1 MIHKTAT
8 RIGLAFALGCA
19 SMLAAPA
26 AQSAGQFAASKTLAV
41 ADRTNANVSLAANGT
56 VVAAV
61 WAAAQ
66 QSGSTDIYAVVSR
79 DGGATFSQPVRVNAK
94 AGDAHVTGE
103 QPPRVALR
111 SRPNQLP
118 EIVVVW
124 TSKSNL
130 GGTIVSARSGDGGQT
145 FGPTTAIAGGE
156 APGNRGWE
164 NIAVDSGGQVHAV
177 WLDHREL
184 AKSASMTHMAEHHVE
199 PADSKKDAV
208 ATAQLSKLY
217 TATLEDGGS
226 SRAITGGVCY
236 CCKTAIAVGTQNDIY
251 LAWRHVY
258 PQNIRDMAFTES
270 HDGGRTFSAPVRVSE
285 DKWQIEGCPEDG
297 PALAVDSRRQVH
309 VVWPTLVNDSPNSQP
324 SIGIF
329 YASNTG
335 RGFGQRQRVS
345 TDGVPHHP
353 QIAVARDSIYLA
365 WDELKNGRR
374 QVVVA
379 HRPLFAAADAK
390 WFREVL
396 SGDVPGAYP
405 SIVPTSAGI
414 VVAWTSNAPNSVIRL
429 TRQSSSDSSQ
439 GTP

>member
-1 MIHKTAT
+1 MTHMTAT
-8 RIGLAFALGCA
+8 RTALAIALGYA

-26 AQSAGQFAASKTLAV
+26 AQTVREFAASKTLAI
-41 ADRTNANVSLAANGT
+41 ADRTNANVSLAANGS

-61 WAAAQ
+61 WAALQ
-66 QSGSTDIYAVVSR
+66 QGGSTDVYAAVSR
-79 DGGATFSQPVRVNAK
+79 DGGATFGQPVRVNAK
-94 AGDAHVTGE
+94 VGDAHVNGE

-111 SRPNQLP
+111 NRPNQLP
-118 EIVVVW
+118 EMVVVW
-124 TSKSNL
+124 TSRNDR
-130 GGTIVSARSGDGGQT
+130 GGTIVSARSGDGGRT
-145 FGPTTAIAGGE
+145 FGPTIAIAGGE
-156 APGNRGWE
+156 GPGNRGWE
-164 NIAVDSGGQVHAV
+164 NIAVDSGGRVHAV

-184 AKSASMTHMAEHHVE
+184 ANSPSMTHMAEHHVE

-217 TATLEDGGS
+217 TATLDDSPS
-226 SRAITGGVCY
+226 SHAITGGVCY

-258 PQNIRDMAFTES
+258 PQNVRDMAFTES
-270 HDGGRTFSAPVRVSE
+270 HDGGLTFSAPVRVSE

-297 PALAVDSRRQVH
+297 PALAVDTRRQIH
-309 VVWPTLVNDSPNSQP
+309 VVWPTLVNDSPTSQP

-335 RGFGQRQRVS
+335 RGFGQRQRMP
-345 TDGVPHHP
+345 TEGVPHHP
-353 QIAVARDSIYLA
+353 QIALARESIYLA

-379 HRPLFAAADAK
+379 HRPLSATADAK
-390 WFREVL
+390 WSREVV
-396 SGDVPGAYP
+396 SGGVPGTYP
-405 SIVPTSAGI
+405 SIVPFGGGV

-429 TRQSSSDSSQ
+429 ARAKL
-439 GTP
+439 